1 MKECLQV
8 TKRYDAEG
16 LGKSRQKMNDTWWE
30 DSYNKILTNIKAQKD
45 DVEKDLHYTRSRSRS
60 ESVASNYNNL
70 KRDKKDNKKQR
81 SRRESNASTN
91 NRKRNNED
99 KIVIISKNKKVK
111 AKLIKIYHSEDEE

>member
-45 DVEKDLHYTRSRSRS
+45 DVEKEKHYTRSRS
-60 ESVASNYNNL
+60 ESVASNYNNI
-70 KRDKKDNKKQR
+70 KKDNKKQR
-81 SRRESNASTN
+81 SRRESNASIN
-91 NRKRNNED
+91 DKKRKNED
-99 KIVIISKNKKVK
+99 KIVIISKNKKAK